1 MPNDSQQNS
10 KSSEVRR
17 VKLFVSSECEV
28 CDQAAVFLQQWS
40 KTHLEIKTETISVL
54 SAPEEVVRLQIFY
67 TPALVIN
74 DKPIVKQDLSVEEI
88 AKLLPR

>member
-1 MPNDSQQNS
+1 M
-10 KSSEVRR
+10 E
-17 VKLFVSSECEV
+17 
-28 CDQAAVFLQQWS
+28 QWS
-40 KTHLEIKTETISVL
+40 KNHLEVKIETVSVL

-88 AKLLPR
+88 AELLPG